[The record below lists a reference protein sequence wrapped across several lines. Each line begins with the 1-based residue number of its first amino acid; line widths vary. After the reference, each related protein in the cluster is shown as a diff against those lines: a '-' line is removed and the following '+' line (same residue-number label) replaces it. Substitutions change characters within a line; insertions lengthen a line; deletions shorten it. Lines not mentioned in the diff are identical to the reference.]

1 MNFNLIDDDWIPCLQ
16 RVGEKPQL
24 MSLRQTLLQA
34 HTLREIYADSPLTTA
49 AIYRLCIA
57 VLQSIFRGPQ
67 NPKEWHKLWKN
78 EKWRSEEVEPYLN
91 EYLPKFDLF
100 GENAFWQIHVSVLTQ
115 DKAAMFLLMGVDQ
128 NMGTLFDHRTAAAAS
143 PLTLA
148 EAAQALVTT
157 QTFALGGGVS
167 EVGGNF
173 TDAPWAR
180 GIIFFA
186 EGDNLFE
193 TLALNLMR
201 YPDEQ
206 AFPYQATD
214 DRPVWE
220 RDEPFQR
227 EANVPRGM
235 LDYLTWPSRRVRFI
249 PPNESKP
256 EQVDWVRVA
265 QGLEFPKDLRDGMKR
280 IQNIKKPQKNKPP
293 FAPLKFEVG
302 RALWRDSGTLFDWR
316 DPTIHRPQVCDWL
329 SDLADSLESHRRLR
343 LMAFGMATEGGQ
355 ANIIFTR
362 TERLPLPVALLR
374 EGELVG
380 KLSEGLSMAD
390 STGKALHRALRTLAA
405 GLLISDNEAR
415 QHEEKREAIQATKHS
430 QKTEITDEGGGKSN
444 EKFDKMVNSWGAEG
458 VYWDTLELPFGNFI
472 NSLADARD
480 SNELYAATAKWQ
492 SSVRKAAREALDRA
506 EDYAG
511 ESVRAL
517 RAAVAAR
524 GQLLGWFKQHLPKD
538 SSTFEETKK

>member
-1 MNFNLIDDDWIPCLQ
+1 MNFNLIDDDWIPCLR

-34 HTLREIYADSPLTTA
+34 HTLREIYADSPLTTS

-57 VLQSIFRGPQ
+57 VLHSIFRGPQ

-78 EKWRSEEVEPYLN
+78 QKWRSEEVDPYLN
-91 EYLPKFDLF
+91 KYLLKFDLF
-100 GENAFWQIHVSVLTQ
+100 GEKPFWQVHASALAQ

-143 PLTLA
+143 PLNLA

-206 AFPYQATD
+206 AFPYQTTD

-227 EANVPRGM
+227 EANVPRGV

-256 EQVDWVRVA
+256 EQVDWIRIS

-280 IQNIKKPQKNKPP
+280 IQDIKKPQKNKPS

-316 DPTIHRPQVCDWL
+316 DPTIRRPQVCNWL
-329 SDLADSLESHRRLR
+329 SDLVDILGSYRRLR
-343 LMAFGMATEGGQ
+343 LMAFGMATDQ
-355 ANIIFTR
+355 ASIVFTR
-362 TERLPLPVALLR
+362 AERLPLPIMLLYN
-374 EGELVG
+374 GELIG
-380 KLSEGLSMAD
+380 RLGEGLGMAEGA
-390 STGKALHRALRTLAA
+390 GKALHRALRTLAA
-405 GLLISDNEAR
+405 GMLISENEAR
-415 QHEEKREAIQATKHS
+415 QNAEKRESSQAMKRL
-430 QKTEITDEGGGKSN
+430 QKTEGTDEGGSKSD
-444 EKFDKMVNSWGAEG
+444 EKFDKMVTSWGVEG
-458 VYWDTLELPFGNFI
+458 IYWDALELHFGNFI
-472 NSLADARD
+472 NSLADAGD
-480 SNELYAATAKWQ
+480 GDELYAATAEWQ
-492 SSVRKAAREALDRA
+492 RCVRNAAIEALDRA

-511 ESVRAL
+511 ENARAL
-517 RAAVAAR
+517 RATVAAR
-524 GQLLGWFKQHLPKD
+524 GQLFGWFKQHLPKD
-538 SSTFEETKK
+538 SPTFEETKND